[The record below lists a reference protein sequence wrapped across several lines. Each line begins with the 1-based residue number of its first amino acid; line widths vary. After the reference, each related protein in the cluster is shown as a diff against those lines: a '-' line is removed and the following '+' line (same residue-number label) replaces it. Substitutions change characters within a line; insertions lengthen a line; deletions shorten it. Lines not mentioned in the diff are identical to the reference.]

1 MLDEEEV
8 LKETEVF
15 KHLFMALQDFIE
27 KDIKVDFEAGET
39 LVHRY
44 GKQQNTWIT
53 HAAPLVIPERKYLI
67 PVLKDELLLSRIAK
81 QKNTGT
87 DIEMDI
93 AYVNSTIR
101 DKRYE
106 RPIAI
111 RSCILADS
119 RTEMVIDQYLLTPED
134 DEVQYGFRYGNQ
146 LYFKYRKAQKDFCKR

>member
-1 MLDEEEV
+1 
-8 LKETEVF
+8 
-15 KHLFMALQDFIE
+15 
-27 KDIKVDFEAGET
+27 
-39 LVHRY
+39 
-44 GKQQNTWIT
+44 
-53 HAAPLVIPERKYLI
+53 
-67 PVLKDELLLSRIAK
+67 
-81 QKNTGT
+81 
-87 DIEMDI
+87 MDI